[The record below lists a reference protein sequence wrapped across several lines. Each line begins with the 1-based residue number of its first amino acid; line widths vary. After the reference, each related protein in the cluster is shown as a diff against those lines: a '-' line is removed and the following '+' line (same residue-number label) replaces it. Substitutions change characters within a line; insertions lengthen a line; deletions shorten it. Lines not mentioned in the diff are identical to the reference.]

1 MKNLKK
7 RIALIAAATLSI
19 TVLLTACGGKAK
31 PADPSAEDSKESVTV
46 DSEDTADE
54 SFAKVEAEGKLKMG
68 LDDSFPP
75 MGFRDENNEITGFD
89 VDLAT
94 EVCARLDLELELV
107 PIDWSMKENELTA
120 GNIDC
125 LWNGYSFTEERDATQ
140 TLSSPYMSN
149 EQVLVVMKD
158 SGLTSL
164 DDLADKKLAIQEGS
178 TAEQAL
184 DKAEDFKASLAQIV
198 PFKENVTGFMDVEG
212 GSTDVILLDSI
223 VANYY
228 IAQKDN
234 SADFLILDEAL
245 ASEDYVIGF
254 RKGDVAL
261 KDKVENTLLEMKED
275 GKLAEISTK
284 WFGEDITV
292 LGK

>member
-1 MKNLKK
+1 
-7 RIALIAAATLSI
+7 
-19 TVLLTACGGKAK
+19 
-31 PADPSAEDSKESVTV
+31 
-46 DSEDTADE
+46 
-54 SFAKVEAEGKLKMG
+54 
-68 LDDSFPP
+68 
-75 MGFRDENNEITGFD
+75 
-89 VDLAT
+89 
-94 EVCARLDLELELV
+94 
-107 PIDWSMKENELTA
+107 
-120 GNIDC
+120 
-125 LWNGYSFTEERDATQ
+125 
-140 TLSSPYMSN
+140 
-149 EQVLVVMKD
+149 
-158 SGLTSL
+158 
-164 DDLADKKLAIQEGS
+164 
-178 TAEQAL
+178 
-184 DKAEDFKASLAQIV
+184 
-198 PFKENVTGFMDVEG
+198 MDVEG